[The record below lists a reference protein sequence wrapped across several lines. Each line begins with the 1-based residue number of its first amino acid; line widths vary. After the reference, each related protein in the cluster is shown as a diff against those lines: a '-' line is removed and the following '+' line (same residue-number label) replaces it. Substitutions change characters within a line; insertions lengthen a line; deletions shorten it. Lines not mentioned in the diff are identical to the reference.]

1 VVELVAEK
9 LVERRLAVVR
19 EKEQREMS
27 AGKKNRWGRLFFVN
41 FWPEFLYSQSMES
54 IPIYRG

>member
-27 AGKKNRWGRLFFVN
+27 AGKKNRWGRL
-41 FWPEFLYSQSMES
+41 ES
-54 IPIYRG
+54 IHGISLFSVHGIHPYL